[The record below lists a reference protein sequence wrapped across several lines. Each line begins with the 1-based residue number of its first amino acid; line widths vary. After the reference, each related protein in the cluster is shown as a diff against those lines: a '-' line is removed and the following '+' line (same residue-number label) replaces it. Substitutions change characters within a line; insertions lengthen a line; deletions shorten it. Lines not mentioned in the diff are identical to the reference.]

1 MEPFGST
8 TPNSDRYVALDAG
21 RKQREKRYISS
32 HYYLLILKQKIM
44 DKKDMKWYE
53 APEVE
58 IIEAEVEAQLL
69 AGSPIEGVDNPD
81 DLNGGND
88 DPGF

>member
-1 MEPFGST
+1 
-8 TPNSDRYVALDAG
+8 
-21 RKQREKRYISS
+21 
-32 HYYLLILKQKIM
+32 M

-69 AGSPIEGVDNPD
+69 AGSPGTDPFDDSTGDTEEIE
-81 DLNGGND
+81 
-88 DPGF
+88 